1 MPYHRWR
8 AGGMDRLGVLLPPP
22 ERVASPTR
30 AVRLVGE
37 LAESV
42 AYAHGLDEVVVER
55 GWWGRRIC
63 RVVDM
68 ARCSEAG
75 SADEVAETAVELL
88 EARVDG
94 SEPQAPLGGL
104 AGRTL
109 LSYYIDSRR
118 GGVIFLGSR
127 RLVAEA

>member
-1 MPYHRWR
+1 
-8 AGGMDRLGVLLPPP
+8 LLPPP

-42 AYAHGLDEVVVER
+42 AYAHGLEEVVVER

-63 RVVDM
+63 RVVGM

-75 SADEVAETAVELL
+75 SAGEVAESASEIL

-94 SEPQAPLGGL
+94 SEPQAPLAGL
-104 AGRTL
+104 VGRTL

-118 GGVIFLGSR
+118 GGVIFLGAR
-127 RLVAEA
+127 RLAAEA